1 MLKIN
6 ECFYHLQGEDLFVK
20 KKHIQ
25 NEIELIQVINGDGII
40 LKNNHTYPL
49 KSQYIYVIDAR
60 NTHLVNPEPDNCEN
74 YIRNKIVIDAD
85 SFINYFE
92 LIGAREIIETL
103 FDSPPV
109 PTLKH
114 PEIDNIYKTIFNLFN
129 SEKKEDIAFAHGYIT
144 ELIHWVHINSDNKK
158 TDMHKSTIQKM
169 LDIIN
174 EKDGVTSLDEI
185 SKILYMDKFY
195 LCHLFK
201 DKTGT
206 TLSGYLSDKIYEKSR
221 KLLLDTTYSIERIS
235 NLCGFSS
242 SASFTRFF
250 KNKTGTTPSSYRK
263 DKDAIL

>member
-40 LKNNHTYPL
+40 LKNNQTYPL
-49 KSQYIYVIDAR
+49 KSQHIYIIDAR
-60 NTHLVNPEPDNCEN
+60 NTHLVNPEPANCDN

-85 SFINYFE
+85 SFISYFE
-92 LIGAREIIETL
+92 FIGAREVIENL
-103 FDSPPV
+103 FNAPPV
-109 PTLKH
+109 STQKY
-114 PEIDNIYKTIFNLFN
+114 PEIDNIYKTIFNLFS
-129 SEKKEDIAFAHGYIT
+129 SEKKEDLAFAHGYIT
-144 ELIHWVHINSDNKK
+144 ELIHWIYINLDDKK
-158 TDMHKSTIQKM
+158 TDIHKSTIQKM

-174 EKDGVTSLDEI
+174 EKNGITSLDEI

-206 TLSGYLSDKIYEKSR
+206 TLSSYLSDKIFEKSR
-221 KLLLDTTYSIERIS
+221 RLLLDTSYSIEKIS
-235 NLCGFSS
+235 NICGFSS
-242 SASFTRFF
+242 SASFSRFF
-250 KNKTGTTPSSYRK
+250 KNKTGTTPISYRNHR
-263 DKDAIL
+263 